1 MALPTQPYRAIV
13 AVVARRS
20 TGSVFLGTGFFI
32 DEDGTLLTA
41 RHVLTDYGLERLEE
55 FQIAM
60 LRVRG
65 RETTVE
71 RFQLD
76 GIEVSSRFDIALA
89 TAVGVQDIIPLELA
103 SKDVGTDVDVLTEEY
118 SGTTPSETGLNILP
132 YTRKGNIICQRD
144 EFLRPGWSEPASIL
158 ELSYPAL
165 KGSSGAPVLVK
176 QTGVV
181 VGMIL
186 DNVEHHLLPAHVER
200 IVDQKG
206 GVTEEHEYFL
216 PGGLAIHWSHLREFV
231 DSIRAAGPR

>member
-1 MALPTQPYRAIV
+1 MPLPAQPYKAIV
-13 AVVARRS
+13 PILAQPS
-20 TGSVFLGTGFFI
+20 SGSVFLGTGFFI
-32 DEDGTLLTA
+32 DNDGTLLTA
-41 RHVLTDYGLERLEE
+41 RHVLTDYGLERREE

-60 LRVRG
+60 LRRG

-71 RFQLD
+71 RFQLN
-76 GIEVSSRFDIALA
+76 GIEVSGRFDIALA
-89 TAVGVQDIIPLELA
+89 TAVGVQDVIPLDLA
-103 SKDVGTDVDVLTEEY
+103 SKDAGTNVAVLTEEY
-118 SGTTPSETGLNILP
+118 SGTTPTETGLNILP

-144 EFLRPGWSEPASIL
+144 EFLRPGWSEPASVL

-165 KGSSGAPVLVK
+165 KGSSGAPVLVE
-176 QTGVV
+176 QTGEV

-216 PGGLAIHWSHLREFV
+216 PVGLAIHWSHLREFV
-231 DSIRAAGPR
+231 DSIRTAGPS